1 MATGMTGTSAP
12 TYYTYNRFLDTTI
25 YGISR
30 NLDKID
36 ISGTIVENAD
46 SIIQRNLSIGGN
58 LTVGNITLNL
68 GSHITSNGLT
78 ITDSQLGYLATISGD
93 IQTQINN
100 LAPISGSLNYAP
112 ISGSLNYAPISSPT
126 FTGIPYLTTTPN
138 AGNSSQQIANTAF
151 VTNAITTLNSGLTYA
166 PLASPTFSGIPT
178 APTAA
183 LSTTTFQ
190 LSTTAFVQNAI
201 SNLSIG
207 NYLTSVLAASTYSIK
222 INPTGGQ
229 NNYAPIAAPVFT
241 GIPTAPTASLGTSSL
256 QLSTTAF
263 VANAIS
269 NLTIGNYAPLASP
282 IFSGIPT
289 APTAALS
296 TSTLQISSTAFV
308 QNAISNLSI
317 GNYLTSVLAAST
329 YSIKTNPTGGQ
340 NNYAPI
346 AAPVFTGIPTCP
358 TASLGTS
365 SLQLSS
371 TAFVAN
377 AITNLNSTI
386 LSAVNTWT
394 GLSNTFTGLIYLD
407 STNLNTEIFNF
418 FSNTSIYGSAGV
430 NLMAGGTTGWAGNT
444 NSLSLNPTSCNIGS
458 ALTSGG
464 SITSSNSIIS
474 QYLKTYNNSDPS
486 FPSTY
491 ALDTLYFQTAF
502 SQTTQSPVAT
512 ITTSNTLYTAFS
524 IPANYNKS
532 INLSIPIAC
541 GINAG
546 SFTNSGTSTI
556 TITETISN
564 YNFLIFKDGVLSQTI
579 AATKNSTGI
588 LSSQV
593 VITIPSPSSGF
604 FSYYM
609 FLANF
614 SASFTP
620 IFSDVAASYTI
631 FFTSTLTT
639 TTSKTIIPL
648 TVYTGTPYMRY
659 NCSNFT
665 TSTTTLTN
673 CSITPMYGTGGSVS
687 TISTS
692 ENTNT
697 AIGTTYVNNL
707 TSANP
712 IALSY
717 SVLPT
722 LFSNQI
728 GYSAPISYYNGTAV
742 TNGSFVI
749 LAKTTGSLPIGNHN
763 VFWTTALANTVG
775 NGTINVG
782 MYGVILAP
790 TATSPTSFSGSS
802 YTEVHNQTAYNNQ
815 NQLYTSSAFV
825 SPATANYSVY
835 LCVNIAFIN
844 TVMTTSSLSN
854 LQVIRTS

>member
-222 INPTGGQ
+222 I
-229 NNYAPIAAPVFT
+229 
-241 GIPTAPTASLGTSSL
+241 
-256 QLSTTAF
+256 
-263 VANAIS
+263 
-269 NLTIGNYAPLASP
+269 
-282 IFSGIPT
+282 
-289 APTAALS
+289 
-296 TSTLQISSTAFV
+296 
-308 QNAISNLSI
+308 
-317 GNYLTSVLAAST
+317 
-329 YSIKTNPTGGQ
+329 NPTGGQ

-763 VFWTTALANTVG
+763 VYWTTALANTVG
-775 NGTINVG
+775 NGTISVG